1 MTFRVDVKPELLR
14 WARERAGADMG
25 ALVRKFPKYR
35 EWESGEVRP
44 TFRQLE
50 GFAKTV
56 HAGVGYFFLPE
67 PPDEPCP
74 IPDFRTVGGA
84 PVGRPSLNLLHT
96 IYLCQ
101 RRQDWYQEFARAE
114 GEDPLPFVG
123 SAGLSDDV
131 ETVAARMR
139 GALGFDLEERRDVP
153 TWTEALRLFVE
164 KADALGVLVMVSGVV
179 GNNPHRRLDPEEFR
193 GFALADDLAPLVF
206 VNGADTKAAQMFT
219 LAHELAHLWL
229 GETALSDSRPDSVPR
244 RAVESWCN
252 RVAAELL
259 APLAAIREEYREEE
273 ELPEALT
280 RLARRFKVSTLVVLR
295 RLHDAGSLT
304 EEEFRHAYAAE
315 HERLRDMPRRGGGNF
330 YATQTARVGRRFAHA
345 LIADTLEGRTL
356 LRDAFHML
364 GFSKLRTFRN
374 LAWELGF
381 DHGLPD

>member
-14 WARERAGADMG
+14 WARERAGADVD

-50 GFAKTV
+50 SFAKTV
-56 HAGVGYFFLPE
+56 HAGVGHFFLPE
-67 PPDEPCP
+67 PLDEPFP

-84 PVGRPSLNLLHT
+84 PAGRPSLNLLHT
-96 IYLCQ
+96 VYLCQ

-123 SAGLSDDV
+123 SAELSDDI

-139 GALGFDLEERRDVP
+139 GALGFDLEERRDIP
-153 TWTEALRLFVE
+153 TWTEALRRFVE
-164 KADALGVLVMVSGVV
+164 KADDLGVLVMVSGVV
-179 GNNPHRRLDPEEFR
+179 GNNPHRKLDPEEFR

-244 RAVESWCN
+244 RAVEGWCN

-273 ELPEALT
+273 ELPEALA

-295 RLHDAGSLT
+295 RLYDAGSLT
-304 EEEFRHAYAAE
+304 RMQFRRAYDVE
-315 HERLRDMPRRGGGNF
+315 RERLRSLPKSVGGSF
-330 YATQTARVGRRFAHA
+330 YPTLRSRVGRRFGHA
-345 LIADTLEGRTL
+345 LVVSTFEGRTSFTESFHL
-356 LRDAFHML
+356 LGVRKTSSLRDFAESL
-364 GFSKLRTFRN
+364 GVMV
-374 LAWELGF
+374 
-381 DHGLPD
+381 

>member
-50 GFAKTV
+50 SFAKTV

-101 RRQDWYQEFARAE
+101 QRQDWYQEFARAE

-139 GALGFDLEERRDVP
+139 GALGFDLEERRDIP
-153 TWTEALRLFVE
+153 TWTEALRLFIA

-193 GFALADDLAPLVF
+193 GFALADDLAPLIF

-244 RAVESWCN
+244 RTVESWCN

-273 ELPEALT
+273 ELPEALA

-304 EEEFRHAYAAE
+304 RMQFRRAYDVE
-315 HERLRDMPRRGGGNF
+315 RERLRSLPRSVGGSF
-330 YATQTARVGRRFAHA
+330 YPTLRSRVGRRFGHA
-345 LIADTLEGRTL
+345 LVVSTFEGRTSFTESFHL
-356 LRDAFHML
+356 LGIRKTSSLRDFAVSL
-364 GFSKLRTFRN
+364 GVLV
-374 LAWELGF
+374 
-381 DHGLPD
+381 